1 MKNPKKLT
9 RTQKEMVSAHGL
21 NAEHW
26 SLVQEMEFYLRIINK
41 QTGQTRMI
49 DKFRKS
55 KR

>member
-9 RTQKEMVSAHGL
+9 RTQKEIVSAHGL
-21 NAEHW
+21 NTEHW